1 MFVAF
6 NCKNGNCQNWFFE
19 REEICKK
26 FEGECYKNSTGQQKN
41 KLGDFQY
48 TRKARWTKKVCFF
61 LHNAYFREDTFRVSD
76 TIIGIQN
83 EVRTIVL
90 LSRISCY

>member
-26 FEGECYKNSTGQQKN
+26 FVRECYKNSTGQQKN
-41 KLGDFQY
+41 KLGDSQD
-48 TRKARWTKKVCFF
+48 VLF
-61 LHNAYFREDTFRVSD
+61 LNILGRHETGRA
-76 TIIGIQN
+76 Q
-83 EVRTIVL
+83 L
-90 LSRISCY
+90 